1 MQVDIR
7 LFSSPFAAP
16 QLDQLWL
23 QFGETPSAQEIVGE
37 IWPIEVNSFQPTTF
51 TYVVLPTFEAE
62 NIGFDRLE
70 ILTHARIDAVR
81 SVVLDG
87 VEVDVE
93 LFPPEIM
100 DDRIV
105 ASFPILRG
113 EEDSFKQIEVVFDA
127 PVLRFGTEFSSW
139 VYNSGDADL
148 IRQQVRPGNATFRFS
163 GDVLGVKT
171 PVGGE
176 LLVDVDV
183 APNPFTPN
191 GDGIND
197 ALVISYKLREVSAD
211 RPVVVRLFNLAGR
224 RVTEL
229 PPISSTSG
237 EFRQEWDGRDGDG
250 RMVPPGIYVYELLL
264 DIQQEQ
270 NKTGLVSVAY

>member
-1 MQVDIR
+1 
-7 LFSSPFAAP
+7 
-16 QLDQLWL
+16 
-23 QFGETPSAQEIVGE
+23 
-37 IWPIEVNSFQPTTF
+37 
-51 TYVVLPTFEAE
+51 VVLPTFKAE
-62 NIGFDRLE
+62 NTGFDRLE
-70 ILTHARIDAVR
+70 ILTHARIDAVQ

-87 VEVDVE
+87 VEVDTE

-113 EEDSFKQIEVVFDA
+113 QDDSFKQIEVVFDA

-171 PVGGE
+171 PVGGR

-183 APNPFTPN
+183 SPNPFTPN

-211 RPVVVRLFNLAGR
+211 RPVALRIFDLAGR
-224 RVTEL
+224 KVTEL
-229 PPISSTSG
+229 PSISSRSG
-237 EFRQEWDGRDGDG
+237 EFRQQWDGRDGAG
-250 RMVPPGIYVYELLL
+250 QLVPPGTYIYQLRL
-264 DIQQEQ
+264 DIQQDQ
-270 NKTGLVSVAY
+270 DQTGLVWVTY

>member
-1 MQVDIR
+1 MVR
-7 LFSSPFAAP
+7 
-16 QLDQLWL
+16 
-23 QFGETPSAQEIVGE
+23 
-37 IWPIEVNSFQPTTF
+37 
-51 TYVVLPTFEAE
+51 PTFEADD
-62 NIGFDRLE
+62 IGFDRLE

-105 ASFPILRG
+105 ASFPILKG

-139 VYNSGDADL
+139 VFNSGDPDR

-176 LLVDVDV
+176 LLVDVDI

-211 RPVVVRLFNLAGR
+211 RPVVVRLFDLAGR
-224 RVTEL
+224 RVAEL
-229 PPISSTSG
+229 PPISSRSG